1 MTKINNI
8 AKNTSY
14 LTLALIGQKIIS
26 FTYFTIL
33 ANNLAPEQLGKYYL
47 AISLT
52 TIFAIFIDIG
62 LINVLTREVAKRPF
76 ESNKLLA
83 NVLSLKIPLSILTV
97 GAVIL
102 TTYLLGYETLT
113 KHLVYISSISM
124 ILDSFTTTFF
134 AVSRGHHNLLY
145 ESIASILFQLI
156 VMGFGLWALYS
167 GFGLLYIML
176 ALAIASMFNFIY
188 SSLILRYK
196 IGVKINLQY
205 DKKFFWTLIK
215 LALPFAGY
223 AIFQRLYIYL
233 DSVLLSILASEM
245 YVGIYQIPFKIIFA
259 LQFLPL
265 AFVASLYP
273 ALSHYWLHNQK
284 QLLVSFKRALNYLII
299 ISVPIIFGIIV
310 LADKIVM
317 LFGSAYN
324 QAILPLQIIIIALL
338 FIFLNYPIGSL
349 LNACDRQKKNTFNMG
364 LTVVLSVF
372 LNLILIPM
380 YQAVGA
386 AITVLVSN
394 MFMFF
399 LGLYY
404 SSQIMDLKL
413 KSNFIV
419 FLKTLVSAVIMA
431 TLVYILKDYLHIII
445 LVLIAILVYFIFI
458 FVFKAIKR
466 EDVLSIYRSLIK
478 KENL

>member
-176 ALAIASMFNFIY
+176 ALAVASMFNFIY
-188 SSLILRYK
+188 SFLILRYK

-233 DSVLLSILASEM
+233 DSILLSILASEM

-431 TLVYILKDYLHIII
+431 TLVYILKDYFHIII
-445 LVLIAILVYFIFI
+445 LVLIAILIYFIFI
-458 FVFKAIKR
+458 FVFKAIKK

>member
-156 VMGFGLWALYS
+156 VMGFGLRALYS

-176 ALAIASMFNFIY
+176 ALAVASMFNFIY
-188 SSLILRYK
+188 SFLILRYK

-233 DSVLLSILASEM
+233 DSILLSILASEM

-431 TLVYILKDYLHIII
+431 TLVYILKDYFHIII
-445 LVLIAILVYFIFI
+445 LVLIAILIYFIFI
-458 FVFKAIKR
+458 FVFKAIKK